1 MELFRTPVVIPEPPV
16 HIGYSTPCLFMGSCF
31 SDEIGRRM
39 EIDKFPVVLNPFGT
53 LFNPASIA
61 GNLDML
67 LDGNFPATQLQEYQG
82 QWFSFSHSTAFSRND
97 RESCLA
103 NLTRS
108 VSEAAASLRKCNYLV
123 VTFGTARTWVNKDG
137 RRVANCHKLPSSFFD
152 RELLSPDD
160 ITGLWNP
167 LLIRLREFNPAL
179 RVIFTVSPV
188 RHWKDGAVD
197 NQLSKSVL
205 HVAIH
210 SLLNRHEGLFYFPS
224 YEIFMDELRD
234 YRFYAADMLHPS
246 EQGCDYVWKR
256 FCETWLDEPS
266 KKTRAGVAAL
276 VKAAGHRPIRT
287 ESLEQKKFTLNTIK
301 QIERITKEH
310 PYLDF
315 SREIARLKEGLY

>member
-1 MELFRTPVVIPEPPV
+1 MELFRTPVVIPEPPF
-16 HIGYSTPCLFMGSCF
+16 HIGYSTPCLFIGSCF

-39 EIDKFPVVLNPFGT
+39 EKDKFPVLLNPFGT
-53 LFNPASIA
+53 LFNPASICD
-61 GNLDML
+61 NLHML
-67 LDGNFPATQLQEYQG
+67 LDGAFQAGLLQEYQG

-97 RESCLA
+97 RDTCLA
-103 NLTRS
+103 NLSRS
-108 VSEAAASLRKCNYLV
+108 VSAAAGFLSQCTYLI
-123 VTFGTARTWVNKDG
+123 VTFGTARTWVLKDG
-137 RRVANCHKLPSSFFD
+137 RRVANCHKLPATYFD
-152 RELLSPDD
+152 RELLSPGD
-160 ITGLWNP
+160 ITDLWNP
-167 LLIRLREFNPAL
+167 LLVSLRAFNPGL

-210 SLLNRHEGLFYFPS
+210 SLVQQHKDVYYFPS

-246 EQGCDYVWKR
+246 EQGSDYVWKR
-256 FCETWLDEPS
+256 FYETWLDEPS
-266 KKTRAGVAAL
+266 KKTRAGVEAL
-276 VKAAGHRPIRT
+276 VKAAGHRPIRI

-301 QIERITKEH
+301 QIERLTKEH

-315 SREIARLKEGLY
+315 SWEIARLKEGL